1 MAVER
6 DQAICVRVWDWSET
20 SQTMVLFARGLGLV
34 RALAKGA
41 KRTNANFSGGV
52 EPMTRGEILISTRPL
67 QRSANALA
75 TLAGWD
81 LLETF
86 PGARGSLDAFYAGSC
101 LIDLVQH
108 GLEDLDP
115 HADVFDAL
123 VDAFR
128 ALGDSGACRTALLRF
143 AWTMLSSTG
152 HAPELDADVTTGEP
166 LARAGSYAF
175 LPHRGGFT
183 KDGGERPAP
192 PAERG
197 DALVWRVRA
206 NTRELLRMLAS
217 GRGVPSDASLDAGSA
232 ARAAR
237 LLLMYFREVH
247 RCDPP
252 ALRVALE
259 SKVLSA

>member
-67 QRSANALA
+67 QRSPNALA

-81 LLETF
+81 LLEAF
-86 PGARGSLDAFYAGSC
+86 PGARGNLDAFYAGSC
-101 LIDLVQH
+101 LLDLVQH

-115 HADVFDAL
+115 HAEVFDAL
-123 VDAFR
+123 VDALR
-128 ALGDSGACRTALLRF
+128 TLGDAPACRGALLRF
-143 AWTMLSSTG
+143 AWTMLAATG
-152 HAPELDADVTTGEP
+152 HAPELDADVKTGEP
-166 LARAGSYAF
+166 LARANSYAF
-175 LPHRGGFT
+175 LPHRGGFA
-183 KDGGERPAP
+183 KDAGERAQPT
-192 PAERG
+192 AERDG
-197 DALVWRVRA
+197 ALVWRVRS
-206 NTRELLRMLAS
+206 NTRELLRSLAA
-217 GRGVPSDASLDAGSA
+217 GRSDPSEDTSSQ

-252 ALRVALE
+252 AVRVALE
-259 SKVLSA
+259 SRVLSA